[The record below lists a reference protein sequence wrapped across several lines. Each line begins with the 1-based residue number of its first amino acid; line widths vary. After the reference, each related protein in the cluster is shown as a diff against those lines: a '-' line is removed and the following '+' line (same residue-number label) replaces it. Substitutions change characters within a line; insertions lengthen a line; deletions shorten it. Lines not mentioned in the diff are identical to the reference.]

1 MAALP
6 PIEELVPHRGAML
19 LLESV
24 SAAGEASIEAHATV
38 RAGAWYLDA
47 DGAMPSWIG
56 IELMAQ
62 AAAALAGLNGK
73 KTTGVPPRPGV
84 LLGTRAY
91 RAAAGS
97 FPQGARLLVSARLA
111 QADESGFAAYDCA
124 IRGPDGTLAEATLK
138 VFAPADFG
146 AFIQSAT

>member
-1 MAALP
+1 MSAFP
-6 PIEELVPHRGAML
+6 PIEKLVPHRGAML

-24 SAAGEASIEAHATV
+24 SAAGDASLEAHAAV
-38 RAGAWYLDA
+38 PAEAWFLDG

-56 IELMAQ
+56 LELMAQ
-62 AAAALAGLNGK
+62 AAAALAGLNGQK
-73 KTTGVPPRPGV
+73 ANHPPRPGV

-91 RAAAGS
+91 RAS
-97 FPQGARLLVSARLA
+97 TERFPRGARLLVSVRLV
-111 QADESGFAAYDCA
+111 QTDESGFAAYDCA
-124 IRGPDGTLAEATLK
+124 IRGPGGTLAEATLK